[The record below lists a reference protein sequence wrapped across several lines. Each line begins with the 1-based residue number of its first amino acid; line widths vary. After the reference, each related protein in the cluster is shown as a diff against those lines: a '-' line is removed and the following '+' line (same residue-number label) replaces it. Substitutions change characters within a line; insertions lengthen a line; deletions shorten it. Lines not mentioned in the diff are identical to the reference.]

1 METPSE
7 VDLLLSVS
15 RPSPPRDDHGPP
27 KRRRSQRRPKTKHVG
42 DACDAPQK
50 APRQPRRRGG
60 TRARAAPAPPAG
72 VGGIAWAPPAPPA
85 IIPPTPTT
93 PAPPPPARP
102 PEAVDQD
109 ALAAEAMRLR
119 PASTKTPSPRRRP
132 RNAGLDRE
140 IQQMADVADQ
150 LVTTL
155 EKTVEELRRRA
166 GVPPYDPANAYTL
179 DALVA
184 APAPDFDAQLAAA
197 LASVPPPPGPPTPLR
212 GVQ

>member
-27 KRRRSQRRPKTKHVG
+27 KRRRSQRRPKAKPV
-42 DACDAPQK
+42 DADAAPQN
-50 APRQPRRRGG
+50 APRQQRRRGG
-60 TRARAAPAPPAG
+60 ARARAAPTPPAG

-93 PAPPPPARP
+93 PAPPPPAQP

-119 PASTKTPSPRRRP
+119 PASLF
-132 RNAGLDRE
+132 GFL
-140 IQQMADVADQ
+140 
-150 LVTTL
+150 LL
-155 EKTVEELRRRA
+155 
-166 GVPPYDPANAYTL
+166 
-179 DALVA
+179 ALS
-184 APAPDFDAQLAAA
+184 AA
-197 LASVPPPPGPPTPLR
+197 LAYGGAPRS
-212 GVQ
+212 

>member
-27 KRRRSQRRPKTKHVG
+27 KRRRSQRRPKTKPVG
-42 DACDAPQK
+42 EAFDAPQK

-72 VGGIAWAPPAPPA
+72 VGGIAWAPPAMPPA
-85 IIPPTPTT
+85 PVTPAT
-93 PAPPPPARP
+93 PAPPPPAARP

-119 PASTKTPSPRRRP
+119 PASLFWLSTSSPLDGSGLRP
-132 RNAGLDRE
+132 
-140 IQQMADVADQ
+140 
-150 LVTTL
+150 
-155 EKTVEELRRRA
+155 
-166 GVPPYDPANAYTL
+166 
-179 DALVA
+179 
-184 APAPDFDAQLAAA
+184 
-197 LASVPPPPGPPTPLR
+197 
-212 GVQ
+212 